1 VTVRVLVLGAG
12 GHGQV
17 VADAL
22 LCAAARGAEVE
33 PVGFLDDDPAL
44 EGALPLGLRVRGPLA
59 ALAATPHDAVILG
72 IGSNAVRRRIYLELA
87 ARGERFVSAIH
98 PSATIGGGATVG
110 SGTVVCA
117 GAVIN
122 TGAQIGA
129 NVIIN
134 SGALVEHHNRVGDH
148 AHIGPGAR
156 LGGDVRVGEGTL
168 VGIGAIVLPQQQVG
182 AWCVVGAGAVV
193 LRTVGEGL
201 TVAGVPARLLYDK
214 RESDP
219 Q

>member
-44 EGALPLGLRVRGPLA
+44 EGTLALGLRVRGPLA

-72 IGSNAVRRRIYLELA
+72 IGSNRVRKRLYLEFA

-98 PSATIGGGATVG
+98 PRATIGGGVTLG

-122 TGAQIGA
+122 TGARVGDNAI
-129 NVIIN
+129 VN
-134 SGALVEHHNRVGDH
+134 SGAIVEHHNDVGSH

-168 VGIGAIVLPQQQVG
+168 VGLGAIVLPQQQVG
-182 AWCVVGAGAVV
+182 AWCTVGAGAVV
-193 LRTVGEGL
+193 LCAVGDGL
-201 TVAGVPARLLYDK
+201 TVVGVPARPVAV
-214 RESDP
+214 RT
-219 Q
+219 

>member
-1 VTVRVLVLGAG
+1 MTAATVRVLVLGAG

-22 LCAAARGAEVE
+22 LCAARCGAKVE
-33 PVGFLDDDPAL
+33 PSGFLDDDPAL
-44 EGALPLGLRVRGPLA
+44 EGALLLGLRVWGPLA

-72 IGSNAVRRRIYLELA
+72 IGSNAVRKRLHLDLA

-98 PSATIGGGATVG
+98 PSAVIGGGVTLG
-110 SGTVVCA
+110 SGVLVCA
-117 GAVIN
+117 GAIIN
-122 TGAQIGA
+122 TGAHIGA

-134 SGALVEHHNRVGDH
+134 SGAIVEHHNCVGDH

-168 VGIGAIVLPQQQVG
+168 VGLGAIVLPQQQVG

-193 LRTVGEGL
+193 LHAVDDGL
-201 TVAGVPARLLYDK
+201 TVAGVPAR
-214 RESDP
+214 P
-219 Q
+219 VAGPT